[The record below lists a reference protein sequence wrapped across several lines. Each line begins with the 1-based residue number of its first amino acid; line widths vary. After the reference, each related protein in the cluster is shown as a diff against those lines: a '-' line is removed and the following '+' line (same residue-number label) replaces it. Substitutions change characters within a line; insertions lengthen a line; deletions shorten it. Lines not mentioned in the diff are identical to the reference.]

1 MVDFIAA
8 NALEQELDDVSK
20 ALDVEA
26 GAHKAPLN
34 SLSDSDFELLLW
46 RIFDQRSD
54 PEGYYDNA
62 TVMVAGADRG
72 RDVWLTKNGD
82 PAGLIQC
89 KRLNSAFSLPQAI
102 REIIKFVLFAEL
114 DPSLLIDGLPF
125 KYSLAVSTD
134 PTNTTVDFFTSPAR
148 WLEENDDK
156 ISSYLDDVI
165 GDYESFQGF
174 SVAEKIDRV
183 KLRLKAFSYELI
195 RPADIDSKLDEFSR
209 IREHFFRVRLVHS
222 EEKVEDIIERISG
235 GQRLGQPV
243 SDKDRGVLDEAL
255 QGEIEELRKSRF
267 FPGSDITASALRM
280 LKQLKDGDFSQ
291 ASVQVRSSAFGA
303 CARWLSRSEEKATT
317 EAAIKQSEALGEC
330 NDAIIAKAFL
340 SEPKDW
346 TECLK
351 ELAPLDNP
359 EKVTAALLA
368 VNNSTDAE
376 QALQWFQDA
385 DFTSTDLDADGK
397 VVLLRCQL
405 ETRNWDE
412 AYSFAFSLQEE
423 DFIEA
428 PFLLLLAGMACLL
441 SVLPEEYREVFGTT
455 VPFVRQQ
462 FPLWDDPESLEKRK
476 AATGFFKRARESA
489 ANFGLDAQHTY
500 QNYALWVE
508 LHDPDDDEAAC
519 ERLALLLGDAETA
532 IHYIPLG
539 LGFDLKVDR
548 ERVEKLLT
556 RQEARYP
563 GGNFEVAFARFVMAN
578 SAGGPSAALA
588 YYETHRKVNE
598 AHLNPEA
605 FLNFEVQACVQV
617 GRIEPAKDAIE
628 RHSDRLSA
636 TQKDRFE
643 LILSQGKAGP
653 GIGDLEA
660 AYSETPSTANLASLV
675 DELGQQGYS
684 DRFFELAQKLVVTT
698 RSKAETERVVR
709 LLLSNGRQAELEV
722 ILSDAADLVQSSLDL
737 RFATAWTQFRNGDFE
752 EALEAVVQLRQER
765 DEQND
770 RNLYQNLLI
779 ASGRWAELTA
789 FVEEEWHNRER
800 RTPDEIYALA
810 QLSGAINSPRLGELL
825 DAASTAGED
834 NPDILLGCYMTAS
847 ESGMEDSQEV
857 FGWLDKAS
865 KLSGED
871 GPVQRKSIED
881 VAEYMPDWNEHVA
894 DVWESYRKGEMPL
907 SLVAAQ
913 LRRSSLEM
921 QISSIVL
928 NQRQSDPR
936 KRSVVSAFSGVRCNA
951 EVDLKRIG
959 LESTALVTLASLN
972 VLEDVIG
979 HYDEIHIPHATLGWL
994 FSERRKLAFHQPSR
1008 VKAARALLTAFT
1020 TGKVHEYSASMAPD
1034 AELTSHVDIELA
1046 EMLTSAKADDSEANT
1061 IVVRCAPVHKIGSL
1075 MDETVDLSDYYTCLC
1090 SCQAVIDK
1098 LANLGQLMPEDEQ
1111 QARSFLER
1119 SEQRWPDETQIENEA
1134 SLLLDDLSVSY
1145 FQTTKLLT
1153 NLADAGFRVFVP
1165 KSAIREANALVELD
1179 DHAEN
1184 FMRVIEVLRKAL
1196 SVGMSQGKVRV
1207 DKVIGDTDLKSHPN
1221 VAVLQLAGQ
1230 VEAIVSDDRCLNQ
1243 YQHLGENDAQTPTVT
1258 SLDLLADLNQ
1268 TGVLTDD
1275 KLDHCRTYLR
1285 RAGYLLFPSCP
1296 DELVRFL
1303 EVAQVKNSVLVE
1315 TANLKAL
1322 RENLFLTQMRGWLV
1336 LTKEMAWFDKLRSD
1350 LVSALV
1356 MQWKPGISDDVARA
1370 RSRWILRLLDIRNWA
1385 GTITENDGSGL
1396 AQSGWGIVCSSLAL
1410 RHLDIEN
1417 ADASDRYSVWLQ
1429 QEVFDVLQASDPEV
1443 YEWLIGSFGE
1453 MLFSRVGSG
1462 GENDG

>member
-1 MVDFIAA
+1 MVDFIEAQ
-8 NALEQELDDVSK
+8 ALEQELDGVSK
-20 ALDVEA
+20 ALDVES

-54 PEGYYDNA
+54 PKGYYDSA

-89 KRLNSAFSLPQAI
+89 KKLNSAFSLPQAI
-102 REIIKFVLFAEL
+102 REIIKFILFAEL
-114 DPSLLIDGLPF
+114 DPSLLKDGRQF
-125 KYSLAVSTD
+125 KYFLAVSTD
-134 PTNTTVDFFTSPAR
+134 PANTTVDFFTSPAQ
-148 WLEENDDK
+148 WLAKNSDEVLGLLNT
-156 ISSYLDDVI
+156 VI
-165 GDYESFQGF
+165 DSYESFKNF
-174 SVAEKIDRV
+174 SGVKKLERV
-183 KLRLKAFSYELI
+183 KRQLEAFSYELI
-195 RPADIDSKLDEFSR
+195 RPANIDAFLCGLPR
-209 IREHFFRVRLVHS
+209 VREQFFQVRLVQS
-222 EEKVEDIIERISG
+222 EEAFDALFDRKVDEHGLSWEI
-235 GQRLGQPV
+235 
-243 SDKDRGVLDEAL
+243 SDKGRQLLDQEV
-255 QGEIEELRKSRF
+255 QTKINDLRRSRF
-267 FPGSDITASALRM
+267 FPGSDVVKAALQM
-280 LKQLKDGDFSQ
+280 CKQLKSGEYRQ
-291 ASVQVRSSAFGA
+291 ASNQIRSRAFGA
-303 CARWLSRSEEKATT
+303 CARWLSRSEEIATA
-317 EAAIKQSEALGEC
+317 EEAIKCSDALGEC

-368 VNNSTDAE
+368 VNNSTDSE

-397 VVLLRCQL
+397 VVLLGCQL
-405 ETRNWDE
+405 ETRNWD
-412 AYSFAFSLQEE
+412 AAHSLAISLHDE
-423 DFIEA
+423 DFIET
-428 PFLLLLAGMACLL
+428 PFLSLLAGMALLL
-441 SVLPEEYREVFGTT
+441 SVLPEEFRDTFRTT
-455 VPFVRQQ
+455 VPFVRKQ

-476 AATGFFKRARESA
+476 AASDFFNRAKEVA
-489 ANFGLDAQHTY
+489 AEFGLDAQHTY
-500 QNYALWVE
+500 ANYALWLE
-508 LHDPDDDEAAC
+508 LHDPNDDKAAC

-563 GGNFEVAFARFVMAN
+563 GGNFEVAFARFVMAS
-578 SAGGPSAALA
+578 SAGDPAAALE
-588 YYETHRKVNE
+588 YYETHRKVIE

-605 FLNFEVQACVQV
+605 FVNFEIQACVQV

-636 TQKDRFE
+636 RQKDRLE

-653 GIGDLEA
+653 GLGDLEA
-660 AYSETPSTANLASLV
+660 AYSETPSTANLARLV

-709 LLLSNGRQAELEV
+709 LLLSNGKQEELEI
-722 ILSDAADLVQSSLDL
+722 ILADAADLVQMSLEL

-752 EALEAVVQLRQER
+752 NSIKAIVQLRKER
-765 DEQND
+765 DDQND

-779 ASGRWAELTA
+779 ASGRWEELTA
-789 FVEEEWHNRER
+789 FVEEEWQNRER
-800 RTPDEIYALA
+800 RTPDEIYSLA

-825 DAASTAGED
+825 DAASTAGEN
-834 NPDILLGCYMTAS
+834 NPDILLGCYMIAS
-847 ESGMEDSQEV
+847 ESSMEDNQEV

-881 VAEYMPDWNEHVA
+881 IAKDMPDWNEHT
-894 DVWESYRKGEMPL
+894 DQVWESYRKGEMPL
-907 SLVAAQ
+907 SFVANQ
-913 LRRSSLEM
+913 LRKSSLEM
-921 QISSIVL
+921 QLSSIFF
-928 NQRQSDPR
+928 NRRQSDPR
-936 KRSVVSAFSGVRCNA
+936 KRSVVSAFSGVRSNA
-951 EVDLKRIG
+951 EVDLNRIG
-959 LESTALVTLASLN
+959 LESTALVTFASLN
-972 VLEDVIG
+972 VLEDVIE
-979 HYDEIHIPHATLGWL
+979 HYDEINIPHATLGWL

-1008 VKAARALLTAFT
+1008 VKAARALLTALA
-1020 TGKVHEYSASMAPD
+1020 TGKVHEYTASMTPN
-1034 AELTSHVDIELA
+1034 AELATLVDVELA
-1046 EMLTSAKADDSEANT
+1046 GMLTSAKADDSESKA
-1061 IVVRCAPVHKIGSL
+1061 IVVRSAPVHKIGSL
-1075 MDETVDLSDYYTCLC
+1075 MDQTVDLSDYQNCLC

-1098 LANLGQLMPEDEQ
+1098 LADLGQLMPEDEQ
-1111 QARSFLER
+1111 QARIFLER
-1119 SEQRWPDETQIENEA
+1119 NEQRWPAELQIEDEA

-1153 NLADAGFRVFVP
+1153 RLADAGFKIFVP
-1165 KSAIREANALVELD
+1165 KSAIQSANALVELD
-1179 DHAEN
+1179 DHAED
-1184 FMRVIEVLRKAL
+1184 FKLVIEGVRKAL
-1196 SVGMSQGKVRV
+1196 SAGISLGKVRV
-1207 DKVIGDTDLKSHPN
+1207 DKIFNDDELKSHPN
-1221 VAVLQLAGQ
+1221 VAALQLAGQ
-1230 VEAIVSDDRCLNQ
+1230 VEALVSDDRYLNQ
-1243 YQHLGENDAQTPTVT
+1243 YQHMGENDAQTPILT
-1258 SLDLLADLNQ
+1258 SLDILADLNQ

-1275 KLDHCRTYLR
+1275 KLDHSRAFLR

-1303 EVAQVKNSVLVE
+1303 GDAQVKNSALVE
-1315 TANLKAL
+1315 TANLKAF
-1322 RENLFLTQMRGWLV
+1322 RENVLLTQMRGWLV
-1336 LTKEMAWFDKLRSD
+1336 LTKEMSWFDKLRSD
-1350 LVSALV
+1350 LVSAVV
-1356 MQWKPGISDDVARA
+1356 MQWKPGIPDDVARA

-1396 AQSGWGIVCSSLAL
+1396 AQRGWGIVCSSLAL

-1443 YEWLIGSFGE
+1443 FEWLIGSFGK

-1462 GENDG
+1462 GEQDG